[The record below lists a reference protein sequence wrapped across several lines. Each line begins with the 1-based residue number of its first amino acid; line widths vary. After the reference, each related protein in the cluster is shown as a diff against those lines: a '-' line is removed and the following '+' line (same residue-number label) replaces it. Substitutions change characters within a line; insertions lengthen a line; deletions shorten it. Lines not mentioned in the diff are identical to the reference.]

1 MNSYIESKIKISNT
15 KNEEDFIREDS
26 IEDIKKYLNNKKNN
40 NSPVSFYYKDKNSMD
55 QYYNYYFDD
64 KYLYVKSWYS
74 KFYIKYLIDKIRKV
88 V

>member
-40 NSPVSFYYKDKNSMD
+40 NLPVSFYYKDKNSMD
-55 QYYNYYFDD
+55 QYYDYYFDD
-64 KYLYVKSWYS
+64 KYLYVKS
-74 KFYIKYLIDKIRKV
+74 
-88 V
+88 